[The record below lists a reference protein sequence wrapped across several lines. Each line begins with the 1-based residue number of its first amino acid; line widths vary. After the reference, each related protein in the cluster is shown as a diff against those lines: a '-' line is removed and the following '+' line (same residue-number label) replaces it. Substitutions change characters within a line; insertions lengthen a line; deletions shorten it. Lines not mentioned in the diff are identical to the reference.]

1 MRTKLAPA
9 LAAAFVALALSGP
22 PAHAQQTIAM
32 SYSVVPKTG
41 MTTQFEAALKNHVA
55 WRVANGDPWTWGV
68 SMRVAGDEL
77 GEYGIRSS
85 GHSWADLDAYDA
97 EFGPMALA
105 NWMATVQPLVES
117 VSNSI
122 SVINEDWSHRPPQ
135 GRAVNL
141 VNIATFHVR
150 PGQQDRF
157 NELVGQATSALKA
170 ANVDWYWLFSTPA
183 VGGGMGP
190 VWNVVGLADSW
201 IDMEPRDD
209 EFMEALVAH
218 MGNDGAEEWAG
229 SFGQV
234 IRGTESEVRR
244 LRPDLGTVGAN

>member
-1 MRTKLAPA
+1 MRTHQAVA
-9 LAAAFVALALSGP
+9 LFAAILALALTG
-22 PAHAQQTIAM
+22 AAVHAQQTIAIN
-32 SYSVVPKTG
+32 YSVVPKTG

-68 SMRVAGDEL
+68 SMRVAGDGL
-77 GEYGIRSS
+77 GEYSIRSS

-97 EFGPMALA
+97 DFGPVAFD

-117 VSNSI
+117 VSNTI
-122 SVINEDWSHRPPQ
+122 SVINEDWSHRQPE

-150 PGQQDRF
+150 PGQQERF
-157 NELVGQATSALKA
+157 NELVGQATTALKA
-170 ANVDWYWLFSTPA
+170 ANVDYYWLFSTPV

-201 IDMEPRDD
+201 TDMEPRD
-209 EFMEALVAH
+209 
-218 MGNDGAEEWAG
+218 AE
-229 SFGQV
+229 
-234 IRGTESEVRR
+234 
-244 LRPDLGTVGAN
+244 DH